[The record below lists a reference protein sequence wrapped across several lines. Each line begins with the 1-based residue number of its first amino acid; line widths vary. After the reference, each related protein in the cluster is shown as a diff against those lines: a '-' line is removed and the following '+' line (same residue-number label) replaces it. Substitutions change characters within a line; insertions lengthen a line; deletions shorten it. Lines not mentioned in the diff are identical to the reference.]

1 MNLFNAFFKKIYY
14 RLFFSKKFFYAT
26 FISFVGILFGFFLA
40 NALATILGQTGDWGI
55 LSSGIL
61 VAFIESTN
69 RIIYTNKKTF
79 TSSKGVYKKI
89 TEILN
94 FINYIKIGMLYGFF
108 VEAFKL
114 GS

>member
-1 MNLFNAFFKKIYY
+1 MNLLTELSKKIYY
-14 RLFFSKKFFYAT
+14 SFFFSKKFFYST
-26 FISFVGILFGFFLA
+26 FISFIGILVGFFMA

-69 RIIYTNKKTF
+69 RIIYNNKKKF
-79 TSSKGVYKKI
+79 NSKNLKYKRLYY
-89 TEILN
+89 TLT
-94 FINYIKIGMLYGFF
+94 FINNVKVGMIYGFF

>member
-1 MNLFNAFFKKIYY
+1 MNVLNMLLKKIYY
-14 RLFFSKKFFYAT
+14 RLFFSNKFFYAT
-26 FISFVGILFGFFLA
+26 FVSFTGILFGFFLA

-55 LSSGIL
+55 LSAGIL

-69 RIIYTNKKTF
+69 RIIYNNNK
-79 TSSKGVYKKI
+79 SSKNKNGQYKNI
-89 TEILN
+89 YNLLT
-94 FINYIKIGMLYGFF
+94 FINNVKIGMMYGFF

>member
-1 MNLFNAFFKKIYY
+1 MNVLTGFFKKIYY
-14 RLFFSKKFFYAT
+14 RLFFSKKFFYST
-26 FISFVGILFGFFLA
+26 FISFIGILFGFFLA
-40 NALATILGQTGDWGI
+40 NALATIFGQTGDWGI

-69 RIIYTNKKTF
+69 RIIYSTRGTRTNIR
-79 TSSKGVYKKI
+79 SYSRKI
-89 TEILN
+89 DKILS
-94 FINYIKIGMLYGFF
+94 FINNVKIGMLYGFF

>member
-1 MNLFNAFFKKIYY
+1 MNLLNELFKKTYY
-14 RLFFSKKFFYAT
+14 RFFFSQKFFYAT

-40 NALATILGQTGDWGI
+40 NALATMLGQTGDWGI

-61 VAFIESTN
+61 VALIESTN
-69 RIIYTNKKTF
+69 RIIYNNKK
-79 TSSKGVYKKI
+79 S
-89 TEILN
+89 
-94 FINYIKIGMLYGFF
+94 FINKNKHHKNIHNVFIFINNVKIGMTYGFF

>member
-1 MNLFNAFFKKIYY
+1 
-14 RLFFSKKFFYAT
+14 
-26 FISFVGILFGFFLA
+26 V
-40 NALATILGQTGDWGI
+40 LATILGQTGDWGI

-69 RIIYTNKKTF
+69 RIIYNNKKKFNT
-79 TSSKGVYKKI
+79 KNLEYKR
-89 TEILN
+89 LYYVLS
-94 FINYIKIGMLYGFF
+94 FINNVKIGLIYGFF

>member
-1 MNLFNAFFKKIYY
+1 MNLVTELFKKTYY
-14 RLFFSKKFFYAT
+14 RFFFSQKFFYAT

-40 NALATILGQTGDWGI
+40 NALATMLGQTGDWGI
-55 LSSGIL
+55 LSAGIL

-69 RIIYTNKKTF
+69 RIIYYNKKSFSNKST
-79 TSSKGVYKKI
+79 TYKQI
-89 TEILN
+89 YHGLV
-94 FINYIKIGMLYGFF
+94 FINNVKIGMIYGFF

>member
-1 MNLFNAFFKKIYY
+1 MTLVNELFKKTYY
-14 RLFFSKKFFYAT
+14 RFFFSKKFFYAT

-40 NALATILGQTGDWGI
+40 NALATMLGQTGDWGI

-69 RIIYTNKKTF
+69 RIIYKNKNSF
-79 TSSKGVYKKI
+79 TSNNKQHKNIYNVFI
-89 TEILN
+89 
-94 FINYIKIGMLYGFF
+94 FINNVKIGMTYGFF

>member
-1 MNLFNAFFKKIYY
+1 MNLVNELFKKIYY
-14 RLFFSKKFFYAT
+14 RFFFSQKFFYAT

-40 NALATILGQTGDWGI
+40 NALATMVGQTGDWGI
-55 LSSGIL
+55 LSAGIL

-69 RIIYTNKKTF
+69 RIISNNKKIFTNKDTN
-79 TSSKGVYKKI
+79 YKKMYHSLI
-89 TEILN
+89 
-94 FINYIKIGMLYGFF
+94 FINNVKIGMTYGFF

>member
-1 MNLFNAFFKKIYY
+1 MNVLTGFLKKIYY
-14 RLFFSKKFFYAT
+14 RLFFSKKFFYST

-40 NALATILGQTGDWGI
+40 NALATIFGQTGDWGI

-69 RIIYTNKKTF
+69 RIIYNNKGHRNNI
-79 TSSKGVYKKI
+79 SSHPKKI
-89 TEILN
+89 DKILN
-94 FINYIKIGMLYGFF
+94 FINNVKIGMLYGFF